1 MTLTIRDLGSQD
13 VPRLLELIDGLA
25 DYEKLPRPDAGARAR
40 LAADAQSD
48 PPRFRALLADVDG
61 QLVGYA
67 IYFFTYSTFLA
78 RPTLYLE
85 DIFVLPELRGHGAG
99 IALFR
104 ACARQAV
111 LDECGRMEWQVLSWN
126 TPSIAFYERLGARH
140 NTDWLPFRLDGEAL
154 ASIGGTS
161 EKSPTAM

>member
-1 MTLTIRDLGSQD
+1 MTVTVRELRQAD

-25 DYEKLPRPDAGARAR
+25 DYEKLARPDAGARER
-40 LAADAQSD
+40 MAADAMRK
-48 PPRFRALLADVDG
+48 PPRFHALLADVDG
-61 QLVGYA
+61 ESVGYA

-85 DIFVLPELRGHGAG
+85 DIFVLPEQRGHGAG

-104 ACARQAV
+104 ACAREAV
-111 LDECGRMEWQVLSWN
+111 SNECGRMEWQVLSWN

-140 NTDWLPFRLDGEAL
+140 NADWLPFRLDGEAL
-154 ASIGGTS
+154 ASVG
-161 EKSPTAM
+161 AA